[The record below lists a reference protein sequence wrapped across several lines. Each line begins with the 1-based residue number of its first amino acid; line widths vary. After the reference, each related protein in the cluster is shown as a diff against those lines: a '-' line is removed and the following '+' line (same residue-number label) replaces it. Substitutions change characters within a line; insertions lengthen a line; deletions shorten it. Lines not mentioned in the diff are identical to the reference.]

1 MLSPTTL
8 MRDEISEIPHAVD
21 RLLSNGSKQIRLAAS
36 RAKEAN
42 PDYFISVARGSSDH
56 AATYLKYA
64 SELLLRKPMAS
75 VGPSIKSVYGVDLD
89 CASAVSI
96 SISQS
101 GMSPDIVSLTRSLSE
116 RGGTSIAITNNEN
129 SDLAGVAQCVVP
141 IYAGTERSVAAT
153 KTFVTSIVA
162 GLWVIAE
169 IAEDSEVLASI
180 HALPSQLAK
189 ASKCDWSMAAQAIS
203 GRSLYTVGR
212 GPSWAISNEAAL
224 KFKETC
230 LIHAE
235 SFSSAEVMHG
245 PMSIIEDGFPLIA
258 FCAGDAAEKGLA
270 EITDA
275 LAEKGA
281 TTFITSNESKKST
294 ALPHVRTGHWL
305 TDPIA
310 SIVSFYTMVETI
322 AVARGINPDKP
333 RHLKKVTET
342 V

>member
-1 MLSPTTL
+1 MVSPTTL
-8 MRDEISEIPHAVD
+8 MRDEINEIPHAVD
-21 RLLSNGSKQIRLAAS
+21 RLLSNGCKYIQPAVS
-36 RAKEAN
+36 RTREAN
-42 PDYFISVARGSSDH
+42 PDYFVSVARGSSDH

-75 VGPSIKSVYGVDLD
+75 VGPSINSVYGVDLD
-89 CASAVSI
+89 CASAVSF

-101 GMSPDIVSLTRSLSE
+101 GMSPDIVSLTRSISD
-116 RGGTSIAITNNEN
+116 RGGASIAITNNEH
-129 SDLAGVAQCVVP
+129 SDLASVARSVVP
-141 IYAGTERSVAAT
+141 IHAGTEQSVAAT
-153 KTFVTSIVA
+153 KTFVNSIVA
-162 GLWVIAE
+162 GLWILAE
-169 IAEDSEVLASI
+169 IAEDTELLASI
-180 HALPSQLAK
+180 QTLPPMLAK
-189 ASKCDWSMAAQAIS
+189 ASKCDWSSAAQAIS

-245 PMSIIEDGFPLIA
+245 PMSIIADGFPLIA
-258 FCAGDAAEKGLA
+258 FCAGDAAEQGLA
-270 EITDA
+270 GITDA

-281 TTFITSNESKKST
+281 TTFITSNASEKST

-310 SIVSFYTMVETI
+310 LIVSFYSMVEMI
-322 AVARGINPDKP
+322 AVERGINPDRP